1 MKEDKKRDT
10 YALYLIQPALHWSLF
25 SSIAAAR
32 TAKEAWKK
40 LQRKYQGA
48 TKVMAVRLQTL
59 RQSFENLHM
68 KSSESIQDYI
78 FRVVE
83 LANQMQGLGDTISES
98 MVVGRVMRSLG
109 PKYNY
114 VIVAIEEAK
123 DRTKLTM
130 DELSGSLRAHE
141 ARLLSQSEQVEEQV
155 LHVRSEN
162 PVFKDGE

>member
-1 MKEDKKRDT
+1 
-10 YALYLIQPALHWSLF
+10 
-25 SSIAAAR
+25 
-32 TAKEAWKK
+32 
-40 LQRKYQGA
+40 
-48 TKVMAVRLQTL
+48 MAVRLQTL

-114 VIVAIEEAK
+114 VVVAIEEAK

-141 ARLLSQSEQVEEQV
+141 ARLLSQSE
-155 LHVRSEN
+155 
-162 PVFKDGE
+162 